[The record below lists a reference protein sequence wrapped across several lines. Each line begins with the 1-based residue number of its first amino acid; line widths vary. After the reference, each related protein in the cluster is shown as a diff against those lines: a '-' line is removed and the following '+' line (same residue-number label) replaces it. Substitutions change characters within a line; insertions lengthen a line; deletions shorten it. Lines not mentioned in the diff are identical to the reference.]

1 MPEAAE
7 IILKTFAERLIAVEH
22 RRLTIHAGRM
32 TENARRTSI
41 FAVDYDPTTN
51 SYHST
56 DSPFPAERERDG
68 LNSVILR
75 KPLRDETFYF
85 SILE

>member
-41 FAVDYDPTTN
+41 FVVDYDPTTN

-56 DSPFPAERERDG
+56 DSPVSPRR
-68 LNSVILR
+68 R
-75 KPLRDETFYF
+75 KEMD
-85 SILE
+85 